1 VAHRPVRIT
10 EVVVQKDFISPAAYD
25 TMYPARSLKKY
36 GAVLAGNVRLAA
48 GRATWSFLAPAE

>member
-1 VAHRPVRIT
+1 M
-10 EVVVQKDFISPAAYD
+10 QKDFISPAAYD